1 MSLAPGGTV
10 SRFTSFALILLS
22 LAACA
27 PADLAYGPWP
37 VSLDRPPEGMSH
49 EAWVHGLAA
58 HEQAQAAGLTDRSL
72 VAIID
77 YSRPATERRLWVLDL
92 ATGVVLMHE
101 HVAHAARTGGTWA
114 TSFSNAVGSYQSSLG
129 TFITANSY
137 LGVRGLSL
145 RLRGIEPGINDNALR
160 RGIVIHGTPN
170 VTEARARAGRQGR
183 TEGCPAVPMEA
194 ARRLVRLIEGGV
206 VVFAWYPD
214 RTFLARSSYLDH
226 GQAAIRLSSS
236 N

>member
-27 PADLAYGPWP
+27 PVDLASGPWP
-37 VSLDRPPEGMSH
+37 VSLDRPPEGMSP

-92 ATGVVLMHE
+92 ATGEVLMHE
-101 HVAHAARTGGTWA
+101 HVAHAARTGGAWA
-114 TSFSNAVGSYQSSLG
+114 TSFSNAIGSYQSSLG

-183 TEGCPAVPMEA
+183 TEGCPAVPMES
-194 ARRLVRLIEGGV
+194 ARQLVRLIEGGV